1 MGNGNDSINTL
12 THSSPALVTARER
25 LLNPS
30 EIVSSKFLKNH
41 RCEDAFLV
49 VIAQLQQIV
58 VNVILKDNI

>member
-1 MGNGNDSINTL
+1 MQDKRRQNHQKVNHKTYRL
-12 THSSPALVTARER
+12 FLLAALVTARER

-49 VIAQLQQIV
+49 FTGL
-58 VNVILKDNI
+58 